1 VVPTPPAWLTDLE
14 ARRYWGDL
22 APILTVNKLLTAGN
36 LGLLAQLCALHG
48 KLVAI
53 GSNREMQPNAALL
66 SQFKA
71 YHGALG
77 LLGWSSP
84 GAKGPANRFEKHAR
98 PVGRQTRENH

>member
-1 VVPTPPAWLTDLE
+1 
-14 ARRYWGDL
+14 
-22 APILTVNKLLTAGN
+22 
-36 LGLLAQLCALHG
+36 
-48 KLVAI
+48 
-53 GSNREMQPNAALL
+53 MQPNAALL